1 MFEKL
6 SWDEQ
11 IRLAALNQANLA
23 LRGEPVPGRIR
34 AAREFEAYIR
44 GESNGES

>member
-6 SWDEQ
+6 SRGEQ

-23 LRGEPVPGRIR
+23 LRGEPVPVRIR
-34 AAREFEAYIR
+34 AARVFEVYIR
-44 GESNGES
+44 GEDDGES